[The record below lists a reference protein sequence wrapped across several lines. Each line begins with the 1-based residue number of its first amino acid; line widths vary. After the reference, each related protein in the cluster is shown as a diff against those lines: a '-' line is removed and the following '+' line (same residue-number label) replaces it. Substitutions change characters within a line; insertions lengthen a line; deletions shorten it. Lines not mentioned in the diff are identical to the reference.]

1 MKLALL
7 DALACCGVLAVISS
21 PLACTRVPSVD
32 DIGAFVAPA
41 GMYSIMAEPAPA
53 PPAPK
58 PSGVCSA
65 CSGLGYV
72 GDGVVRMTCQ
82 ACGGTGKVVKSVLV
96 PNCKDGKCPKPAMP
110 R

>member
-21 PLACTRVPSVD
+21 PLACSPTPSVD
-32 DIGAFVAPA
+32 DLQAFVAPA
-41 GMYSIMAEPAPA
+41 GMYSMLAAPA
-53 PPAPK
+53 PPPAPPK
-58 PSGVCSA
+58 PSDQCASCQGR
-65 CSGLGYV
+65 GFV

-82 ACGGTGKVVKSVLV
+82 ACGGTGKVLKSVLV
-96 PNCKDGKCPKPAMP
+96 PNCKDGSCRKSTA